1 MKFFVDVPLKGLAIR
16 MTCKIARKS
25 KNGPLVE
32 TTMLFL
38 GKQSPNPGGGA
49 IAVQTSRSLGSC
61 DGQRQMAHLPK

>member
-1 MKFFVDVPLKGLAIR
+1 

-61 DGQRQMAHLPK
+61 DGQRQKAQLPT